1 MADIKEVVDSVKDI
15 LIDPL
20 KDEVKYRARNN
31 FFGSFIVS
39 WFFWNWDRAAYF
51 IFSTDP
57 IMIRILT
64 AKNLF
69 PLDQG
74 QHWYVFEHS
83 HSLVWPLATATTF
96 VLLYPTLMLTI
107 ALIHKRVIRSI
118 SILNETKELER
129 MTRNVELVKQ
139 NETNEGERAK
149 IKAKTER
156 EIAEN
161 AEAAVKARLN
171 VREITKQYAEI
182 ETKVKT
188 LKLERDGLDTI
199 IINLQKRRDDLNEEL
214 IIINGEYGPIK
225 SANDKYQK
233 ILNDNAVLNVEFDKL
248 KNKYDSL
255 DEDFRDYRR
264 AKDTEITNL
273 QAARTSSR

>member
-1 MADIKEVVDSVKDI
+1 MTDIKEVVDSIKDI

-20 KDEVKYRARNN
+20 KDEVKYRARNI
-31 FFGSFIVS
+31 FFGGFIIS
-39 WFFWNWDRAAYF
+39 WFFWNWDRVAYF

-69 PLDQG
+69 PLEQG
-74 QHWYVFEHS
+74 QHWYIFWHS
-83 HSLVWPLATATTF
+83 HSLIWPLATATTF
-96 VLLYPTLMLTI
+96 VLSYPVLMLGI
-107 ALIHKRVIRSI
+107 AWLHKRVMRSL

-171 VREITKQYAEI
+171 IQEITKQYAEI
-182 ETKVKT
+182 ETKVKI

-199 IINLQKRRDDLNEEL
+199 IINLQKRRDNLNEEL
-214 IIINGEYGPIK
+214 IIVNGEYGPIK

-264 AKDTEITNL
+264 MKDTEITNL

>member
-31 FFGSFIVS
+31 FYGSFIVS
-39 WFFWNWDRAAYF
+39 WFFWNWDRVAYF

-57 IMIRILT
+57 IMVRILT
-64 AKNLF
+64 AKDLF
-69 PLDQG
+69 PLEQG
-74 QHWYVFEHS
+74 QHWYIFWHS
-83 HSLVWPLATATTF
+83 HSLVWPLATATIF

-107 ALIHKRVIRSI
+107 ARIHKRVIRSI

-171 VREITKQYAEI
+171 IQEITKQYAEI

-199 IINLQKRRDDLNEEL
+199 IINLQKRKDDLNEEL

-264 AKDTEITNL
+264 AKETEITNL

>member
-69 PLDQG
+69 PLNQG

-107 ALIHKRVIRSI
+107 ALIHKRVIRRI

-171 VREITKQYAEI
+171 IQEITKQYAEI

-248 KNKYDSL
+248 KKKYDSL

>member
-1 MADIKEVVDSVKDI
+1 MADIKEIVDSVKDI

-39 WFFWNWDRAAYF
+39 WFFWNWDRVAYF

-57 IMIRILT
+57 IMVRILT

-69 PLDQG
+69 PLEQG
-74 QHWYVFEHS
+74 QHWYIFWHS

-107 ALIHKRVIRSI
+107 ALIHKRVTRSI

-171 VREITKQYAEI
+171 IQEITKQYAEI

-273 QAARTSSR
+273 QAAWTSSR